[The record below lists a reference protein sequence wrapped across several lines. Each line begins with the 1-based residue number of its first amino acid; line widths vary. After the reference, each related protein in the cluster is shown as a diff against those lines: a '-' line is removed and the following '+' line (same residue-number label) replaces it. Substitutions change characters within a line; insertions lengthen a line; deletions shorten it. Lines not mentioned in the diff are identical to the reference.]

1 LIASDISK
9 DDGSKLTK
17 QIKGQWGT
25 KVDRLI
31 SDLLGVVEIGEK
43 SIVFSQW
50 DDMLSIMECA
60 FAANSI
66 RFVRPKSIKKFGDY
80 LSFFRSNNCHVLL
93 LHVKH
98 GAEGL
103 TLVEANHV
111 FMIEPLLNHSI
122 DSQAINRIHRIG
134 QTSKTYI
141 HRYVIEDTIEIK
153 IDRMRAER
161 QCQEGEEEDT
171 VKEAKEMLRAGGLD
185 GGFNAT
191 ELQELLTKL

>member
-1 LIASDISK
+1 L
-9 DDGSKLTK
+9 GS
-17 QIKGQWGT
+17 

-31 SDLLGVVEIGEK
+31 SDLLGVVEMGEK

-66 RFVRPKSIKKFGDY
+66 RYVRPKSIKKFGDS
-80 LSFFRSNNCHVLL
+80 LKFFRSNTCHVLL

-111 FMIEPLLNHSI
+111 FMIEPLLNYSM
-122 DSQAINRIHRIG
+122 DSQAINRVS
-134 QTSKTYI
+134 T
-141 HRYVIEDTIEIK
+141 
-153 IDRMRAER
+153 
-161 QCQEGEEEDT
+161 
-171 VKEAKEMLRAGGLD
+171 
-185 GGFNAT
+185 
-191 ELQELLTKL
+191 